1 MKMNAIQ
8 DQVTGAAEHAVTSLQ
23 ARAGGRLDF
32 SVASLKA
39 VDEML
44 VEVSAFVAELD
55 EGIVTDVVQ
64 QLGCYVLEVG
74 RRAFGGEYFWH
85 EEGEQPILVVGEPE
99 AHVALM
105 AWSKVT
111 GRITGDESDDIVFF
125 FDGFAAKAAAPEPGS
140 NVLFL

>member
-1 MKMNAIQ
+1 MNAIHEE
-8 DQVTGAAEHAVTSLQ
+8 VLATAGRAVAALQ
-23 ARAGGRLDF
+23 ERAGGRLDG
-32 SVASLKA
+32 SVASLKV

-44 VEVSAFVAELD
+44 VEVSAYVADLD
-55 EGIVTDVVQ
+55 EAVVTNLVQ

-85 EEGEQPILVVGEPE
+85 EEGEQPVLVVGEPA

-111 GRITGDESDDIVFF
+111 GRITGDAGDDIVFF
-125 FDGFAAKAAAPEPGS
+125 FDGFAARAAQPEPGS
-140 NVLFL
+140 NVLFV

>member
-1 MKMNAIQ
+1 MNAIQ
-8 DQVTGAAEHAVTSLQ
+8 DQVEASAAHAVVSLQ

-32 SVASLKA
+32 SVGSLGA

-44 VEVSAFVAELD
+44 VEASAYVADLD
-55 EGIVTDVVQ
+55 EAVVTGLVQ

-74 RRAFGGEYFWH
+74 RRALGVEYFWH
-85 EEGEQPILVVGEPE
+85 QEGEQPILVVGEPA

-105 AWSKVT
+105 TWSKVT
-111 GRITGDESDDIVFF
+111 GRITGDAGDDIVFF
-125 FDGFAAKAAAPEPGS
+125 FDGFAQKAAQPEPGS

>member
-1 MKMNAIQ
+1 MNAIQ
-8 DQVTGAAEHAVTSLQ
+8 DQVAAAADHAVMSLQ

-44 VEVSAFVAELD
+44 VEVSAFVADLEED
-55 EGIVTDVVQ
+55 VVTDLVQ

-74 RRAFGGEYFWH
+74 RRAYGGQYFWH

-111 GRITGDESDDIVFF
+111 GRITGDEGDDIVFF
-125 FDGFAAKAAAPEPGS
+125 FDGFAAKAAQAEPGS
-140 NVLFL
+140 SVLFL